1 MLGAGRQVF
10 ALKLA
15 CAGIAGII
23 GASAVFPL
31 DMVKTRLQNQKVGP
45 NGEKVYE
52 AVHAAHPEL
61 AFCRP

>member
-1 MLGAGRQVF
+1 MF

-52 AVHAAHPEL
+52 AVQRIPSCVL
-61 AFCRP
+61 P